1 MKNSK
6 KKSKN
11 LPLLPLRDVV
21 VFPHMVIPLLVGRES
36 SLEAVEK
43 TMEKDHLIL
52 LAAQKEAKVND
63 PTEADI
69 HRVGTVAEILQVI
82 KLPDNSTR
90 VLVEGIF
97 RARLKQFISS
107 SPFFQVEIEEIKV
120 DIKHTPEIEALM
132 RSVKTQFD
140 NYVRLNPRISDEV
153 ANSLASVDD
162 PERLADTVAS
172 HLTLKIEDKQLVLE
186 TVLPEERLRKLTAIL
201 SMEIEILQIERK
213 IFGEVRKQVEKSQKD
228 YFLHEQLKAIEKE
241 LGKKDEYAVE
251 IESLRKKIAEA
262 KMPKEAEEKANTE
275 LDRLSRM
282 MPTSPEATVIRNYID
297 WLIIVPWSKKTK
309 DNLNIENAE
318 KILNEDHY
326 GLEKVKE
333 RILEFLAVRKLVKKM
348 KGPILCFVGPPGV
361 GKTSL
366 AKSVSRA
373 LGRNFV
379 RMSLGGVR
387 DEAEIRGHRRT
398 YIGALPGR
406 IIQSMK
412 KAKTKNP
419 VFLMDEVD
427 KMSVDFRGDPSAA
440 LLEVLDPEQN
450 NAFNDHYL
458 EVDFD
463 LSDVFFITTANTQQA
478 IPPPLQDRM
487 EILHLPGYTEEEK
500 VKIAELF
507 LIPKQLKVHGLKG
520 KDLSISSLA
529 LRQIIRCY
537 TREAGVRNVEREIA
551 SICRKVAK
559 VVAQA
564 KKKRDKIKITA
575 RNLSKYLGSPKYHL
589 TKAEEKNEVGVATG
603 LAWTEAGGDIMA
615 AEVST
620 MKGKGKLILTGKLGE
635 VMQES
640 AQAALSYIRSRAKN
654 LKIGESFYKNLDI
667 HVHIPEGAIPKD
679 GPSAGITMATAIVS
693 ALTGKPVHKDIAMTG
708 EITLR
713 GKVLP
718 VGGVKDKVLAAHRVG
733 MKTVILPGENKKDL
747 EEIPKNVKREL
758 NFRFVENMDEVLKI
772 AIENKKKVKSSKL
785 KVKSSRR
792 KEKL

>member
-1 MKNSK
+1 M
-6 KKSKN
+6 
-11 LPLLPLRDVV
+11 VV
-21 VFPHMVIPLLVGRES
+21 PLLVGREP
-36 SLEAVEK
+36 SLKAVEEAMK
-43 TMEKDHLIL
+43 KDHLL
-52 LAAQKEAKVND
+52 LLSAQKEAKVNE
-63 PTEADI
+63 PAEADI

-90 VLVEGIF
+90 VLVEGIV

-107 SPFFQVEIEEIKV
+107 SPFFWVEIEEIAVGKE
-120 DIKHTPEIEALM
+120 HTPEIEALM
-132 RSVKTQFD
+132 RSVRTQFES
-140 NYVRLNPRISDEV
+140 YVKLNPRIPDEI

-162 PERLADTVAS
+162 PEKLTDMISA
-172 HLTLKIEDKQLVLE
+172 HLTLKLEDKQLILD
-186 TVLPEERLRKLTAIL
+186 TVWPEKRLRKLTAIL
-201 SMEIEILQIERK
+201 SSEIEILEIERK
-213 IFGEVRKQVEKSQKD
+213 IFGEVRKQVDKSQRD

-241 LGKKDEYAVE
+241 LGKKDEYAAE
-251 IESLRKKIAEA
+251 IEDLRKKIAA
-262 KMPKEAEEKANTE
+262 AGMPKEAGEKARAE

-282 MPTSPEATVIRNYID
+282 MPVSPEATVIRNYVD
-297 WLIIVPWSKKTK
+297 WLISVPWSKRTK
-309 DNLNIENAE
+309 DNLKIENAE
-318 KILNEDHY
+318 KILHEDHY

-366 AKSVSRA
+366 AKSVARA

-427 KMSVDFRGDPSAA
+427 KMSIDFRGDPSAA

-463 LSDVFFITTANTQQA
+463 LSDVFFITTANNQYA
-478 IPPPLQDRM
+478 IPAALQDRM
-487 EILHLPGYTEEEK
+487 EILSLSGYTEEEK

-507 LIPKQLKVHGLKG
+507 LVPKQLKAHGLKG
-520 KDLSISSLA
+520 NDLSISSLA
-529 LRQIIRCY
+529 LRQIIRRY
-537 TREAGVRNVEREIA
+537 TREAGVRNIEREIA
-551 SICRKVAK
+551 AICRKVAK
-559 VVAQA
+559 RIAQ
-564 KKKRDKIKITA
+564 KKGKRKKIKVTVQ
-575 RNLSKYLGSPKYHL
+575 NLPKYLGSPKYRL
-589 TKAEEKNEVGVATG
+589 SKAEEKNEVGVATG

-615 AEVST
+615 TEVST
-620 MKGKGKLILTGKLGE
+620 MKGKGKLTLTGKLGE

-640 AQAALSYIRSRAKN
+640 AQAALSYIRSRAGD
-654 LKIGESFYKNLDI
+654 LKIAENFYKNLDLHI
-667 HVHIPEGAIPKD
+667 HIPEGAIPKD
-679 GPSAGITMATAIVS
+679 GPSAGITMATAMVS
-693 ALTGKPVHKDIAMTG
+693 ALTGKPVRKDVAMTG

-718 VGGVKDKVLAAHRVG
+718 VGGLKDKVLAAHRVG
-733 MKTVILPGENKKDL
+733 IKIVILPGENKKDL
-747 EEIPKNVKREL
+747 EEIPKNIKDEL
-758 NFRFVENMDEVLKI
+758 TFCFVENVDEVFKIAMGDKKIRKLKI
-772 AIENKKKVKSSKL
+772 RKL
-785 KVKSSRR
+785 
-792 KEKL
+792 EI

>member
-1 MKNSK
+1 MNSLRKNF
-6 KKSKN
+6 KS

-21 VFPHMVIPLLVGRES
+21 VFPHLVIPLLVGRES
-36 SLEAVEK
+36 SLKAVEGAMK
-43 TMEKDHLIL
+43 KDHLIFL
-52 LAAQKEAKVND
+52 SAQKEAKVND
-63 PTEADI
+63 PGPADI
-69 HRVGTVAEILQVI
+69 HQVGTIAEILQVI

-90 VLVEGIF
+90 VLVEGIV
-97 RARLKQFISS
+97 RARLKQVLSS
-107 SPFFQVEIEEIKV
+107 SLYFRVELEEIRGEGE
-120 DIKHTPEIEALM
+120 DSPEIEALM
-132 RSVKTQFD
+132 RMVKTQFQS
-140 NYVRLNPRISDEV
+140 YAKLNPRLPDEI
-153 ANSLASVDD
+153 ANSLVSVD
-162 PERLADTVAS
+162 EAEKLADTVAA
-172 HLTLKIEDKQLVLE
+172 HLTLKIEDKQLILE
-186 TVLPEERLRKLTAIL
+186 AVRPEERLRKLTAIL
-201 SMEIEILQIERK
+201 SSEIEILEIERR
-213 IFGEVRKQVEKSQKD
+213 IFGEVRKQVEKGQRD

-241 LGKKDEYAVE
+241 LGKKDIYAAE
-251 IESLRKKIAEA
+251 IEELGKKIAQA
-262 KMPKEAEEKANTE
+262 KMPGEAEEKAKSE

-282 MPTSPEATVIRNYID
+282 MPASPEATVIRNYVD
-297 WLIIVPWSKKTK
+297 WLISVPWSKKTR
-309 DNLNIENAE
+309 DNLEIENAE
-318 KILNEDHY
+318 KILDEDHY

-366 AKSVSRA
+366 AKSVARA

-406 IIQSMK
+406 IIQSLK

-419 VFLMDEVD
+419 LFLMDEVD

-450 NAFNDHYL
+450 NTFNDHYL

-463 LSDVFFITTANTQQA
+463 LSDVFFITTANTRHA
-478 IPPPLQDRM
+478 IPSPLQDRM
-487 EILHLPGYTEEEK
+487 ELLSLPGYTEEEK

-507 LIPKQLKVHGLKG
+507 LIPKQLKAHGLG
-520 KDLSISSLA
+520 EKDISIASSA
-529 LRQIIRCY
+529 LRQIIRRY

-551 SICRKVAK
+551 AICRKVARR
-559 VVAQA
+559 VAQ
-564 KKKRDKIKITA
+564 KKGKEEKIKVTA
-575 RNLSKYLGSPKYHL
+575 QDLPQYLGPPKYRL

-615 AEVST
+615 TEVST
-620 MKGKGKLILTGKLGE
+620 MRGKGKLTLTGKLGE

-640 AQAALSYIRSRAKN
+640 AQAALSYIRSRAGD
-654 LKIGESFYKNLDI
+654 LKIAENFYRNLDVHI
-667 HVHIPEGAIPKD
+667 HIPEGAIPKD
-679 GPSAGITMATAIVS
+679 GPSAGITMATAMIS
-693 ALTGKPVHKDIAMTG
+693 ALTGRPVRKDVAMTG

-733 MKTVILPGENKKDL
+733 IKTVILPGENKKDL
-747 EEIPKNVKREL
+747 EEIPENVKRKLEFHL
-758 NFRFVENMDEVLKI
+758 AENMDAVVGI
-772 AIENKKKVKSSKL
+772 ALENKETEGKVGA
-785 KVKSSRR
+785 
-792 KEKL
+792 